1 FALEKERTEKDTQ
14 RIINGEIATSPL
26 HQHFTYVQR
35 SIYTPQIKRW
45 LGYFSKDQM
54 LVLQSESF
62 FASPGQAL
70 EEIGDFLDI
79 PITMPSQFE
88 IHNET
93 KYEKLKSPYLDALMP
108 TWLEDQTNLQ
118 ALFPHLRGW
127 FHHQ

>member
-1 FALEKERTEKDTQ
+1 MEKDMDTAFALEKERTEKDTQ

-70 EEIGDFLDI
+70 EEIGDFL
-79 PITMPSQFE
+79 
-88 IHNET
+88 
-93 KYEKLKSPYLDALMP
+93 
-108 TWLEDQTNLQ
+108 
-118 ALFPHLRGW
+118 
-127 FHHQ
+127 